1 MLVASG
7 RTPLSTTE
15 FFMNVCNSVAALS
28 AGSIISDPSL
38 LQSGPTADLELN
50 LLLAYR

>member
-1 MLVASG
+1 MLESTG

-15 FFMNVCNSVAALS
+15 FFMNVCNSMAALS

-38 LQSGPTADLELN
+38 LQRGPTADLQLN